1 MRSFALSI
9 RLRPVLATIC
19 LLIAAVVIAGGVGIM
34 GFRTGLDQLSSRGTS
49 DLALAADKLTGQ
61 LRRYRELAVL
71 LSDHPDLHDVLDGD
85 EETAAAAVLRGAA
98 DKSGSLDV
106 ALIDGS
112 GRVLVSASGQK
123 EPDVS
128 ATAWFNRAMH
138 GAMGQGHLRSPT
150 FDRRTFLYAAPVF
163 SETGPVEGAVLVT
176 VDVERLE
183 DDWSGGRSTV
193 FFTDE
198 LGLVFIANRSELI
211 YRARQIELAS
221 PEALARA
228 GAPEPMPF
236 INMNE
241 RVLFGHRIWTID
253 GGRFLPGRA
262 LHLSQNLPVIGMR
275 GEALI
280 DLAPVLRLAGLQA
293 AVAAAICLS
302 FGALLFVAMERRRV
316 LAIANA
322 ALEGRVAE
330 RTHQLEIANANL
342 RREITERKEAEAAL
356 RQAQADLVRADKLS
370 ALGQMSAGISH
381 ELNQPLMAIRSFA
394 ENAEAFLDRG
404 APDKAAANLGRIG
417 DLARRMGRI
426 IRNLRDFARQDKE
439 VILDVDLVA
448 AIEGALEIVEA
459 RLERHDVTLVWAA
472 PDGPVMV
479 RGGEVRLQQ
488 VIVNLAAN
496 AIDAMEG
503 LERRI
508 LTIAIE
514 PGDPV
519 RLRVRDTG
527 PGIETP
533 EKIFD
538 PFYTTKEVGRSEG
551 MGLGLSIS
559 YGLVKSFG
567 GEIRGEQG
575 TNGGAVFTIEMHPA
589 TSAEVA
595 A

>member
-9 RLRPVLATIC
+9 RLRPVVAMLCLVTAT
-19 LLIAAVVIAGGVGIM
+19 LVIAGGVGVT
-34 GFRTGLDQLSSRGTS
+34 GFRAGLDQLSSRGKS
-49 DLALAADKLTGQ
+49 DLTLAADKLTGQ

-71 LSDHPDLHDVLDGD
+71 LSDHPDLRHVLDGG
-85 EETAAAAVLRGAA
+85 TANIASDVLRGAA

-106 ALIDGS
+106 SLIEAE
-112 GRVLVSASGQK
+112 GRVLVSASGQ
-123 EPDVS
+123 EGTEVS
-128 ATAWFNRAMH
+128 STSWFNRAMH
-138 GAMGQGHLRSPT
+138 GATGQGHLRSPT
-150 FDRRTFLYAAPVF
+150 FERRTFLYAAPVF
-163 SETGPVEGAVLVT
+163 SEAGPVQGAVLVT

-211 YRARQIELAS
+211 YRARQADLAA
-221 PEALARA
+221 PDVLARA

-236 INMNE
+236 IDMTE
-241 RVLFGHRIWTID
+241 RVLFGHRIWAID
-253 GGRFLPGRA
+253 GGRFLPGHA

-322 ALEGRVAE
+322 DLEGRVTE

-356 RQAQADLVRADKLS
+356 RQAQAELVRADKLS

-426 IRNLRDFARQDKE
+426 IRNLRDFARQDRE
-439 VILDVDLVA
+439 VISDVDLIA
-448 AIEGALEIVEA
+448 AVEGALEIVKP
-459 RLERHDVTLVWAA
+459 RMDRHDVTLHWEPPAH
-472 PDGPVMV
+472 PVIV
-479 RGGEVRLQQ
+479 RGGDVRLQQ

-496 AIDAMEG
+496 AIDAMER
-503 LERRI
+503 EDRRL
-508 LTIAIE
+508 LTIE
-514 PGDPV
+514 VETGDPV
-519 RLRVRDTG
+519 RLTVRDTG
-527 PGIETP
+527 PGIEAP

-567 GEIRGEQG
+567 GEIRAGQADG
-575 TNGGAVFTIEMHPA
+575 GGAIFTLEIQPA
-589 TSAEVA
+589 APSEVA